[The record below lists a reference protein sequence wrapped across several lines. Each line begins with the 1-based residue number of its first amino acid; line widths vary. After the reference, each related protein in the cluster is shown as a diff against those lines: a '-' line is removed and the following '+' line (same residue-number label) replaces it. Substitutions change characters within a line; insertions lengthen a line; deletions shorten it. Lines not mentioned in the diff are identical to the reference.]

1 MGNRFQISFHMGTW
15 GGLAAFAY
23 FFLLWLTPYSPLGLG
38 RFGGFW
44 IPVLFVFLA
53 VWKQMKAQREEG
65 YSFREAFFTGMA
77 TALVLG
83 FLKAV
88 LVYMMIAF
96 IDPGIIS
103 EYFNETISWLEWSR
117 AFAPDGQKVDDQIE
131 LVREAMKKTTAF
143 NTAASEINLYFMGA
157 LPVSLLA
164 ALIFNRK
171 KNHEQS
177 GT

>member
-1 MGNRFQISFHMGTW
+1 MGTW

-23 FFLLWLTPYSPLGLG
+23 FLIIWITPFSPLGLA

-44 IPVLFVFLA
+44 IPVLFVFLS
-53 VWKQMKAQREEG
+53 VYRQMKAQEQEG
-65 YSFREAFFTGMA
+65 YAFREAFFTGMA

-88 LVYMMIAF
+88 LVYMMLAY
-96 IDPGIIS
+96 IDAGIIPK
-103 EYFNETISWLEWSR
+103 YFNETISWLEWSKQFSPDSSR
-117 AFAPDGQKVDDQIE
+117 VDGQIE
-131 LVREAMKKTTAF
+131 MVRESMGKTTAF

-171 KNHEQS
+171 KKNEQPQS
-177 GT
+177 